1 MMRCENCGSTD
12 ARVLRVTRT
21 FGSGADMVVI
31 ENVPLV
37 SCPKCGESYLTA
49 DTLHAIELLRDRGNR
64 ELATRRVAVMTFDS
78 A

>member
-1 MMRCENCGSTD
+1 MRCENCGSTD

-37 SCPKCGESYLTA
+37 SCSKCGESYLTA
-49 DTLHAIELLRDRGNR
+49 DTLHAIELLRDRGDR
-64 ELATRRVAVMTFDS
+64 QSATRPVAVMTFES